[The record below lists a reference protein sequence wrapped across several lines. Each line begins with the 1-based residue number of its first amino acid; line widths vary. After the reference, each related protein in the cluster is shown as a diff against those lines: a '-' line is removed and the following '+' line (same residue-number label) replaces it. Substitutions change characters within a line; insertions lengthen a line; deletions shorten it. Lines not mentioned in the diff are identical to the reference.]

1 MNVAAT
7 TKTGVSVV
15 VLAFNEER
23 DLRAAVNSV
32 IDAAAAVEN
41 VDVEIIIVND
51 GSTDGTAEV
60 VGSIESQHAFVRS
73 VHHPTNLGF
82 GAAFR
87 SGLATARYEWI
98 TFFPGDNI
106 VSRSTLRELLRHTG
120 QADLVCA
127 FPVNTELR
135 PRLRQ
140 ILSSLFS
147 FIYKNTF
154 NINLRSIHTT
164 PVYRVSQMRSLK
176 LRCRG
181 YSLPSEIMI
190 KLLSRGCTFMEIPGY
205 LNPAQNKSSALR
217 FKNFREVI
225 YNYFAL
231 IVEIYA
237 TQRKEY
243 SRRPE
248 RIVPEE
254 LRG

>member
-1 MNVAAT
+1 MSVAAT

-15 VLAFNEER
+15 VLAFNEEQ
-23 DLRAAVNSV
+23 DLRTAVTSV
-32 IDAAAAVEN
+32 MEAAAAADNVE
-41 VDVEIIIVND
+41 VEIIIVND
-51 GSTDGTAEV
+51 GSTDGTAAV
-60 VGSIESQHAFVRS
+60 VNAIESEHAFVRG
-73 VHHPTNLGF
+73 VHHPKNQGF

-87 SGLATARYEWI
+87 SGLATARNEWI

-106 VSRSTLRELLRHTG
+106 VSRSTLRELLKHTG

-140 ILSSLFS
+140 ILSSIFS
-147 FIYKNTF
+147 FVYKNTF

-190 KLLSRGCTFMEIPGY
+190 KLLCRGCTFMEIPGY

-217 FKNFREVI
+217 IKNFREVI

-231 IVEIYA
+231 IVEIFA
-237 TQRKEY
+237 THREEY
-243 SRRPE
+243 SRKPE
-248 RIVPEE
+248 RIIPAE

>member
-1 MNVAAT
+1 MSVAAT

-15 VLAFNEER
+15 VLAFNEEQ
-23 DLRAAVNSV
+23 DLRTAVTSV
-32 IDAAAAVEN
+32 IEAAASVDDVE
-41 VDVEIIIVND
+41 VEIIIVND
-51 GSTDGTAEV
+51 GSTDGTALV
-60 VGSIESQHAFVRS
+60 VTSLKEEHAFIRS
-73 VHHPTNLGF
+73 VHHAKNQGF

-87 SGLATARYEWI
+87 SGLETARYEWI

-106 VSRSTLRELLRHTG
+106 VSRSTLRELLKHTG

-140 ILSSLFS
+140 ILSSIFS

-190 KLLSRGCTFMEIPGY
+190 KLLCRGCRFMEIPGY

-231 IVEIYA
+231 IVEIYV
-237 TQRKEY
+237 TDRDEY
-243 SRRPE
+243 SRKPE
-248 RIVPEE
+248 RVVPAE
-254 LRG
+254 LRD